1 MRKLINSSTIQLSCL
16 DAHHINFA
24 ISQGSLFSSLLFNS
38 LLSFFRFLFNYFFPF
53 FNFSVM
59 CLCYFPL
66 LFFFLSFFFSLI
78 LFLFL
83 SLLPRLLP
91 LFLTLT
97 SSSSSFSHVSF
108 FYHFSSLPLPW
119 TPTSPFYKR
128 QSQVLVR

>member
-66 LFFFLSFFFSLI
+66 LFFFLSFFFSLNP
-78 LFLFL
+78 LPL
-83 SLLPRLLP
+83 SLT
-91 LFLTLT
+91 FTLY
-97 SSSSSFSHVSF
+97 SSSFSHVNLVFLF
-108 FYHFSSLPLPW
+108 FSRFLLLPLLVLA
-119 TPTSPFYKR
+119 SPLDPHL
-128 QSQVLVR
+128 SLL